1 MGAHWRGCFVAV
13 LMVLMAMT
21 GSVLADPKPG
31 ASVVVSPSCQ
41 QKLKQLGV
49 PVAIPRYLPAGYHLS
64 RCEVNPKSEYNE
76 YELTFRKA
84 SPNKAQESNLQIIAT
99 KAEGLGD
106 ISIGDVHE
114 APAPTGFKGTIYIGY
129 DDTEY
134 AEPRPANAPKRLVTQ
149 WITDKNEKQAFR
161 LESTRGLSLE
171 DGLRVMKSL
180 YLLPKNT
187 AR

>member
-1 MGAHWRGCFVAV
+1 MNTYWRAALFVV
-13 LMVLMAMT
+13 LMT
-21 GSVLADPKPG
+21 GLTLAGTVSAVIKNG
-31 ASVVVSPSCQ
+31 AETVVNLSCQ

-49 PVAIPRYLPAGYHLS
+49 PIALPRYLPVGFHLI
-64 RCEVNPKSEYNE
+64 RCDVNPKSEYSD

-106 ISIGDVHE
+106 ISIEDVHE
-114 APAPTGFKGTIYIGY
+114 APVPAGFKGTIYIGY

-134 AEPRPANAPKRLVTQ
+134 AEPRPANEPKRLVTQ

-171 DGLRVMKSL
+171 EGLRVMKSL
-180 YLLPKNT
+180 YLLPKT
-187 AR
+187 SH